1 MFARERWLDRTQ
13 PGYRGVRLRPYRNPC
28 HNDRGGEAMSVDPSA
43 RTIVF
48 FIRRL
53 DNVEIMVLK
62 LRLSMRSMR
71 IFQLSNKHSFCISEI
86 LSAYKNEANKI
97 KRILVVKIKNQN
109 MIIPW
114 LEALSAL

>member
-1 MFARERWLDRTQ
+1 
-13 PGYRGVRLRPYRNPC
+13 
-28 HNDRGGEAMSVDPSA
+28 MSVGPSA

-86 LSAYKNEANKI
+86 LSAYKNEANNI

-114 LEALSAL
+114 LEALSKKNILKINSSISLGRLTLNTNQI

>member
-1 MFARERWLDRTQ
+1 
-13 PGYRGVRLRPYRNPC
+13 
-28 HNDRGGEAMSVDPSA
+28 MSVDPSA
-43 RTIVF
+43 RTIAF